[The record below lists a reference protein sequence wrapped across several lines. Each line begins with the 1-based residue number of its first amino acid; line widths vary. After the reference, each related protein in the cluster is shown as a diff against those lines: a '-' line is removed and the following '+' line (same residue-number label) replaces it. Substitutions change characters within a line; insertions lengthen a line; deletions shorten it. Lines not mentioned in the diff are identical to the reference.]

1 MLIIAA
7 GIGAYH
13 NSLQGPF
20 IFDDVSCILD
30 NPHIRHLW
38 PIWDAM
44 STHTESAVN
53 GRPVVCLTLAVNYAL
68 GGLNVWGYH
77 AFNLTVHLLAALVL
91 FGILRRTFEGE
102 KLRDRFG
109 AAAVWL
115 AAAIALIW
123 EVHPLQTEC
132 VDYIVQRTESL
143 MGLFLLL
150 TLYCTLRGS
159 QSSRPRVWYL
169 AAVVSCAL
177 GMGSKEV
184 MVGTPLIVLLYDRV
198 FLAASFREQWRQ
210 RWGLYVGL
218 AGMWLILARV
228 VAGEHYT
235 VVGFGRGVSSWHYLE
250 TQSGV
255 IPYYLRLCFWPR
267 PLVIDYN
274 DWPVAN
280 SLGDVW
286 SDAVAVM
293 VLLGGAIWACK
304 RHPGLGFL
312 GAWFFLILAP
322 TSSFLPIVG
331 EAASERRMYL
341 PTAAVV
347 TLTVIGAFALGK
359 RLLNKQ
365 QGVALGC
372 VAGGFVVVLFT
383 FLTIQRNRDY
393 DSAMTIWQDTVEK
406 RPNNPRAHNG
416 LGLALMQTG
425 KVQEAI
431 GQYEQALRLKPNS
444 FEADTD
450 LGIALLHAGQVQEAI
465 AHYERALC
473 IKPDYAR
480 AYYNWGVA
488 LEQAGQVQEAIQHYE
503 QTLRIQPDF
512 VQAQNAL
519 ARARAVH

>member
-1 MLIIAA
+1 
-7 GIGAYH
+7 
-13 NSLQGPF
+13 
-20 IFDDVSCILD
+20 
-30 NPHIRHLW
+30 
-38 PIWDAM
+38 
-44 STHTESAVN
+44 
-53 GRPVVCLTLAVNYAL
+53 
-68 GGLNVWGYH
+68 
-77 AFNLTVHLLAALVL
+77 
-91 FGILRRTFEGE
+91 
-102 KLRDRFG
+102 
-109 AAAVWL
+109 
-115 AAAIALIW
+115 
-123 EVHPLQTEC
+123 
-132 VDYIVQRTESL
+132 
-143 MGLFLLL
+143 
-150 TLYCTLRGS
+150 
-159 QSSRPRVWYL
+159 
-169 AAVVSCAL
+169 
-177 GMGSKEV
+177 
-184 MVGTPLIVLLYDRV
+184 
-198 FLAASFREQWRQ
+198 
-210 RWGLYVGL
+210 
-218 AGMWLILARV
+218 
-228 VAGEHYT
+228 
-235 VVGFGRGVSSWHYLE
+235 
-250 TQSGV
+250 
-255 IPYYLRLCFWPR
+255 
-267 PLVIDYN
+267 
-274 DWPVAN
+274 
-280 SLGDVW
+280 
-286 SDAVAVM
+286 
-293 VLLGGAIWACK
+293 LGGAIWACK